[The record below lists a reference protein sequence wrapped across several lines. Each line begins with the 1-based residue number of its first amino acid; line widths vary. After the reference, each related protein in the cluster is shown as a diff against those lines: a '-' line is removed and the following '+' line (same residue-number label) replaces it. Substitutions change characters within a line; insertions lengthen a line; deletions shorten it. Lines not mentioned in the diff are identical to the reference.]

1 MLETLVHNWWV
12 VALRGLVALILGVA
26 MLLMPP
32 QAATGF
38 LIMVI
43 GSYAIVDGFF
53 VLSISIVNRPPHK
66 DRLWLLLEGIIGII
80 AGIAVCLAPMVAAF
94 ILIYAVALWAF
105 LTGIF
110 EIIWSIVQWKYLP
123 DNWLMLLGGLFS
135 CLLGILIFYNESL
148 GVAFVVVVTAV
159 YLILF
164 GILLLAMGLILR
176 NALGAG

>member
-12 VALRGLVALILGVA
+12 ISLRGLVALALGVA

-53 VLSISIVNRPPHK
+53 ALSIALVNRPPHK
-66 DRLWLLLEGIIGII
+66 DRLWLILEGIIGIV
-80 AGIAVCLAPMVAAF
+80 AGLAICLAPMVAAF

-110 EIIWSIVQWKYLP
+110 EVIWSIAQWKHLP
-123 DNWLMLLGGLFS
+123 DNWMMFLGGLFS
-135 CLLGILIFYNESL
+135 CLLGVLIFYNESF
-148 GVAFVVVVTAV
+148 GTAFVVVVTAV

-164 GILLLAMGLILR
+164 GILLLAMGFVLR
-176 NALGAG
+176 NALKMG